1 MSALLQSDEAKMY
14 EEVFAYLPDGQY
26 LAASSK
32 RGKGEAVIRKRLK
45 KFELVSGVLHY
56 KDSL

>member
-32 RGKGEAVIRKRLK
+32 GGGGGGERSFKSDPK
-45 KFELVSGVLHY
+45 
-56 KDSL
+56 SLS